1 MGAKPVR
8 ARRRPRGKQSS
19 LTRVEEDRE
28 NVAPFRTEIRRPGSQ
43 VDGAYYCATSWE
55 YSAAEIEDYGFD
67 PGVHRGCIIED
78 GPWCEAADASGTYV
92 GWCKCDPGSDDTT
105 DAAARA
111 GARASA
117 LAILA
122 AFVFVLA

>member
-1 MGAKPVR
+1 
-8 ARRRPRGKQSS
+8 
-19 LTRVEEDRE
+19 
-28 NVAPFRTEIRRPGSQ
+28 
-43 VDGAYYCATSWE
+43 
-55 YSAAEIEDYGFD
+55 
-67 PGVHRGCIIED
+67 VHRGCIIED

-105 DAAARA
+105 GAAARA

>member
-1 MGAKPVR
+1 M
-8 ARRRPRGKQSS
+8 
-19 LTRVEEDRE
+19 
-28 NVAPFRTEIRRPGSQ
+28 
-43 VDGAYYCATSWE
+43 
-55 YSAAEIEDYGFD
+55 
-67 PGVHRGCIIED
+67 HRGCIIED

-105 DAAARA
+105 VTDAAARA

-122 AFVFVLA
+122 AFVFVLAWRNHGAGGVCSVS

>member
-1 MGAKPVR
+1 M
-8 ARRRPRGKQSS
+8 
-19 LTRVEEDRE
+19 
-28 NVAPFRTEIRRPGSQ
+28 
-43 VDGAYYCATSWE
+43 
-55 YSAAEIEDYGFD
+55 
-67 PGVHRGCIIED
+67 HRGCIIED
-78 GPWCEAADASGTYV
+78 GYSWCEAADASGTYV
-92 GWCKCDPGSDDTT
+92 GWCSCDPASDDAGTT

>member
-1 MGAKPVR
+1 M
-8 ARRRPRGKQSS
+8 
-19 LTRVEEDRE
+19 
-28 NVAPFRTEIRRPGSQ
+28 
-43 VDGAYYCATSWE
+43 
-55 YSAAEIEDYGFD
+55 
-67 PGVHRGCIIED
+67 HRGCIIED

-105 DAAARA
+105 AARA

>member
-1 MGAKPVR
+1 M
-8 ARRRPRGKQSS
+8 
-19 LTRVEEDRE
+19 
-28 NVAPFRTEIRRPGSQ
+28 
-43 VDGAYYCATSWE
+43 
-55 YSAAEIEDYGFD
+55 
-67 PGVHRGCIIED
+67 HRGCIIED

-92 GWCKCDPGSDDTT
+92 GWCKCDPGSNDTTDSDDTT

>member
-1 MGAKPVR
+1 M
-8 ARRRPRGKQSS
+8 
-19 LTRVEEDRE
+19 
-28 NVAPFRTEIRRPGSQ
+28 
-43 VDGAYYCATSWE
+43 
-55 YSAAEIEDYGFD
+55 
-67 PGVHRGCIIED
+67 HRGCIIED

-92 GWCKCDPGSDDTT
+92 GWCKCDPGSNYTTDSDDTT

-122 AFVFVLA
+122 GFVLVLG